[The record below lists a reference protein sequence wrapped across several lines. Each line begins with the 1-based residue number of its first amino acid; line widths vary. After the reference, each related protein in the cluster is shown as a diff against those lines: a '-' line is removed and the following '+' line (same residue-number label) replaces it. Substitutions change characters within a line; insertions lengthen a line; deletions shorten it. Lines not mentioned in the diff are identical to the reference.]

1 MAPAPLA
8 RVVHALPG
16 RKRLK
21 IEEKRGDEA
30 YFNTVE
36 KALSDSLGVLR
47 VETNCRTG
55 SVLVHHRP
63 GEPSALQ
70 RAEEQGL
77 FQLATEA
84 SEAPPAAFSAPS
96 VASNATATRKT
107 SRPKPN
113 AARTNGA
120 NLRPMIVLGWIGLGI
135 AQAIQGNIAVPAI
148 AAFWYAYLVTQENS
162 VSNAELG

>member
-1 MAPAPLA
+1 MAPLA

-30 YFNTVE
+30 YFDAVE
-36 KALSDSLGVLR
+36 KALSDSAGVLR
-47 VETNCRTG
+47 VETNYRTG

-63 GEPSALQ
+63 DEPSALQ
-70 RAEEQGL
+70 RAEEQGQ
-77 FQLATEA
+77 FQLATDV
-84 SEAPPAAFSAPS
+84 SEAPPAAFSTPS
-96 VASNATATRKT
+96 VASNATAIRKT

-113 AARTNGA
+113 AARPNGA
-120 NLRPMIVLGWIGLGI
+120 NLRPLIVVGWIGLGI

-148 AAFWYAYLVTQENS
+148 AAFWYAYLLAQENG
-162 VSNAELG
+162 VSSAELG